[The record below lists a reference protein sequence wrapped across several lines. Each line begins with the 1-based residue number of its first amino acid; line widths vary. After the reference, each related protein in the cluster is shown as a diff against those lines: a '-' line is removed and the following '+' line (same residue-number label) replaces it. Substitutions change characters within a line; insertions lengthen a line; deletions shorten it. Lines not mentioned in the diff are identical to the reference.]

1 MPGDGPAGSRLI
13 PTPPPPRPRAFTGRG
28 RWRVARILA
37 AMDVVPFFAFER
49 IGALWL
55 PRPAALP
62 TQPAPEPDS
71 IRMID
76 GRPMQCKDIPDDAF
90 LDAVRRIPA
99 VDGSM
104 KPSGWRTR
112 WAVQAELETALGP
125 IPEKLFLAKARRL
138 GRRRLL
144 GGCTECTCRGDYHI
158 AADCPYPSCCPP
170 VDA

>member
-1 MPGDGPAGSRLI
+1 MN
-13 PTPPPPRPRAFTGRG
+13 
-28 RWRVARILA
+28 
-37 AMDVVPFFAFER
+37 VVPFSVFER
-49 IGALWL
+49 LGAFWL
-55 PRPAALP
+55 PRPTTARV
-62 TQPAPEPDS
+62 QPGVEPEP

-76 GRPMQCKDIPDDAF
+76 GRRMQCKDILDDAF

-112 WAVQAELETALGP
+112 WNVQAELEKTLGP
-125 IPEKLFLAKARRL
+125 IPENLFLAKARRL

-158 AADCPYPSCCPP
+158 AADCPYPTCCPP
-170 VDA
+170 RGA